1 MKKKIKDLTL
11 TEIEEICADHDDSCR
26 RWGVLCPLRTKGPG
40 SECIFSCDVWKQLNK
55 EVEVY
60 DET

>member
-1 MKKKIKDLTL
+1 MKKKIKDLTMS
-11 TEIEEICADHDDSCR
+11 EIEEICADHDDSCR
-26 RWGVLCPLRTKGPG
+26 RWGVLCPSRTKGPG
-40 SECIFSCDVWKQLNK
+40 NECIFSCDVWKQLNK